1 MATISTQ
8 HLQLNPQN
16 LKNLDGLDP
25 TWFPEAMSWS
35 QRANQ
40 LDTTTL
46 EDAMRAAAHEKAMD
60 PLRLSKQ
67 QADIDSTI
75 ASTGLTKANTSEQE
89 MKNKVYGANIDRR
102 IESEGKDLLLKA
114 EQADFDRFE
123 LDVYS
128 GLKSQDPQ
136 VRKASQAMLPMLK
149 FAQQER
155 IKADQQLRVQGSAN
169 ANAKSMQEAR
179 FKHEKE
185 MEDARI
191 AAGKYSNKN
200 SVKTI
205 EQTIAGAKTAAQRHQ
220 ALIDA
225 ATVAAQSGNE
235 ELAESYRARAEE
247 IRPQAEA
254 ELRMLQKPGEVDLS
268 KPRVQGEPVPVTPQ
282 SSIAPNRAKPGSR
295 ENPIKLD

>member
-16 LKNLDGLDP
+16 LKSLDGLDP

-67 QADIDSTI
+67 QADIDATL
-75 ASTGLTKANTSEQE
+75 ASTGLTKANTVKQE
-89 MKNKVYGANIDRR
+89 MENDVYSANKNRR
-102 IESEGKDLLLKA
+102 IEQEGKDLLLKA
-114 EQADFDRFE
+114 AQADFDKFE

-128 GLKSQDPQ
+128 GLKSPDQQ
-136 VRKASQAMLPMLK
+136 VRKAAQAMVPMLK

-155 IKADQQLRVQGSAN
+155 IKTNEQLRVQGSAN
-169 ANAKSMQEAR
+169 AAAKSMQEAR
-179 FKHEKE
+179 FKQEKE
-185 MEDARI
+185 LEDARI
-191 AAGKYSNKN
+191 AAGKYNNKN

-225 ATVAAQSGNE
+225 AKIAEQSGNDP
-235 ELAESYRARAEE
+235 LAESYRARAEE

-254 ELRMLQKPGEVDLS
+254 ELRMLQKPGEVDLG
-268 KPRVQGEPVPVTPQ
+268 KPRVAGAPVPVTPQ
-282 SSIAPNRAKPGSR
+282 GSIAPNSAKPGSR